1 LKKRDDLRKYSVNR
15 AFNVFDIEEFMGYT
29 IVEKLLAS
37 HAGLASVRPGQTIV
51 ASIDFA
57 MLTDAR
63 APNALKMLGKL
74 GEQPLRF
81 VEKTALVLDHY
92 SPPPNLEA
100 AKTHTAMRSFA
111 QEEGAVLY
119 DIGDGICHQLL
130 PEKGHLT
137 CGDLV
142 VGTDSH
148 SVTYGAFNALG
159 MGVEGTDLAAV
170 MATGRLWFQV
180 PQTIRIELK
189 GRLQPGVWA
198 KDITLTLLRELGAEG
213 ANYLAIEFVGE
224 AVAHMN
230 IDDRMT
236 LCNHCAELGAKAVLL
251 EADQKTLDWLKV
263 HGART
268 PRPVKADPD
277 AQYLRSITLDVS
289 AIEPQVARP
298 HEVDDVVSVCS
309 LPEVPIQFALIGT
322 CTNGRLDDLRQA
334 AAILKGKKLARGVR
348 MIVTPASR
356 EIYLQAARE
365 GIIEA
370 LTEAGASVEAAGCG
384 TCISVTGHLYPGD
397 HEAVVSTAN
406 RNFRGRLGNE
416 LADIWL
422 ASAATV
428 AASALKGVLTDPR
441 TVEHGTWRAAA

>member
-1 LKKRDDLRKYSVNR
+1 
-15 AFNVFDIEEFMGYT
+15 MGYT